1 MPNTIDQLIELLQQ
15 RRYLLS
21 LNNPNMDEIVY
32 TLSRNS
38 ATGILKEKFTLVRLQ
53 ETSTVYFIRKYLLFI
68 KPKCLLCTLMDT
80 EKRKVRRSHVT
91 YTCLKR
97 TQHGQDEIYFEY
109 LYLGLEVLLER
120 LKEMVNFTSLFNV
133 RLIPGDGA
141 GDRDVSTSSLLLA
154 AGTNQTGNRHKS
166 FGIKV
171 LPF

>member
-1 MPNTIDQLIELLQQ
+1 MPKQYTIDQLIELLQQ

-38 ATGILKEKFTLVRLQ
+38 ATGILKEKIYPRKIARNL
-53 ETSTVYFIRKYLLFI
+53 YRKYLLFI
-68 KPKCLLCTLMDT
+68 KAKCLLCTLMDT